1 MRIDKKK
8 VFCELLNNELPEPQ
22 QLISELFKS
31 FDIRVRQLNANVTM
45 GALNNAHGDWYE
57 WLIGIAAWNYCIDNP
72 GSYLTIP
79 LPNVTQFDIATLYRE
94 DIKLIIQE
102 LRDSVESRASVSLIT
117 SNPDFVI
124 INPEKLNFSYD
135 KSNKITH
142 LDISRINIIDNL
154 YSQFIGKCN
163 IEDIIGYASIKTSLR
178 PDRRLQIPHEGSLM
192 KAIYAR
198 IQNDKGILNPPGLK
212 YYAISTKVG
221 EADRKALRT
230 VATHSI
236 ANVDSQP
243 QAAVDSV
250 HTVNSL
256 AEAIVVFDD
265 ILKSNSV
272 F

>member
-1 MRIDKKK
+1 M
-8 VFCELLNNELPEPQ
+8 
-22 QLISELFKS
+22 
-31 FDIRVRQLNANVTM
+31 M

-57 WLIGIAAWNYCIDNP
+57 WLIGIAAWNYCVENP
-72 GSYLTIP
+72 GSYLIIS
-79 LPNVTQFDIATLYRE
+79 LPNVTQFDIATLYKE

-102 LRDSVESRASVSLIT
+102 LRDNVERRASVSLIT

-124 INPEKLNFSYD
+124 INPEKLDFSHNQQ
-135 KSNKITH
+135 NKITD
-142 LDISRINIIDNL
+142 LDINCINIIDNL
-154 YSQFIGKCN
+154 YRQFIGKCSM
-163 IEDIIGYASIKTSLR
+163 EDIIGYASIKTSLR
-178 PDRRLQIPHEGSLM
+178 PDRRLQISHEGSLM

-198 IQNDKGILNPPGLK
+198 IQDDKGTLNPQELK

-236 ANVDSQP
+236 VNVDSQP

-250 HTVNSL
+250 YSVNCLSETL
-256 AEAIVVFDD
+256 VVFDE
-265 ILKSNSV
+265 ILKLNSG